1 MLIQV
6 NSSSLS
12 TLTALLGTELPCQE
26 PMVNNGERGGV
37 SHVETELQKLT
48 NSANRQKNSRV
59 LISWIRG
66 LVLTAVKR
74 IHCFTNKQSMVGHK
88 CSGDSHSQGHALS
101 PNYSHC

>member
-74 IHCFTNKQSMVGHK
+74 RTHLLYKQAKHGR
-88 CSGDSHSQGHALS
+88 SQVQW
-101 PNYSHC
+101 